1 MFNRLEHTLESFK
14 DCFSREAAYGW
25 FVVIVVGFLLRT
37 DHLDM
42 TSVIRDLALDG
53 GNYENLRHFFYS
65 AAWSLDVLRHRWY
78 AIVRD
83 SGLVCTVNGRAV
95 LVGDG
100 VKVSKEAR
108 YMPGVKKMVQESEDS
123 SKGEFIFGHM
133 FGALGVLL
141 GDAQLCCPLKFNIQD
156 GLRSVADWKD
166 SFVSGESLALQMVNN
181 LFDAAWV

>member
-14 DCFSREAAYGW
+14 DCFSREVAYGW

-42 TSVIRDLALDG
+42 TSVIRDLALGG

-65 AAWSLDVLRHRWY
+65 AAWSLDMLCHRWY
-78 AIVRD
+78 TIVRD
-83 SGLVCTVNGRAV
+83 SELVYTVSDTVV

-133 FGALGVLL
+133 FGAVGVLL
-141 GDAQLCCPLKFNIQD
+141 GDA
-156 GLRSVADWKD
+156 
-166 SFVSGESLALQMVNN
+166 
-181 LFDAAWV
+181 